1 MTIDIINSSFP
12 FLKKNL
18 KAYIW
23 PKVGVAS
30 ATRHPAYSSRTYS
43 NDIGVWILYYLRIHT
58 CVCHLFVLS
67 IQILSADFYWRS
79 TNNLKQVIRLSRPVV
94 FNQGIQPIC
103 LPSLAPSLVNAT
115 VSGIMLREW
124 TVNKLKNEGEK
135 WIYRYFK
142 HFSYIQ
148 LINSTVC
155 RSCNVHRWLGRC
167 QVFVCF

>member
-1 MTIDIINSSFP
+1 M
-12 FLKKNL
+12 
-18 KAYIW
+18 AY
-23 PKVGVAS
+23 
-30 ATRHPAYSSRTYS
+30 HQ
-43 NDIGVWILYYLRIHT
+43 L
-58 CVCHLFVLS
+58 VLS
-67 IQILSADFYWRS
+67 FSQKTWTLIFDQRLGSPLQRDIRVSAPELIAMTLGYEFCIIFVFTHAFVICLYCRHKLSQLIFIDEA
-79 TNNLKQVIRLSRPVV
+79 LIKVIKLSRPVV

-124 TVNKLKNEGEK
+124 REK

-155 RSCNVHRWLGRC
+155 RSCNVHRWLGCC

>member
-1 MTIDIINSSFP
+1 MAM
-12 FLKKNL
+12 
-18 KAYIW
+18 AY
-23 PKVGVAS
+23 
-30 ATRHPAYSSRTYS
+30 YQ
-43 NDIGVWILYYLRIHT
+43 L
-58 CVCHLFVLS
+58 VLS
-67 IQILSADFYWRS
+67 FSQKTWKLIFDQRLGSPLQRA
-79 TNNLKQVIRLSRPVV
+79 IRLTAPELIAMTLGYEFCIIFVYTHAFVICLYCGHKFSELIFIDEALIKVIKLSKPVV
-94 FNQGIQPIC
+94 FNHGIQPIC

-155 RSCNVHRWLGRC
+155 RSCNVHRWLGCC